1 MATTGILALAALLLP
16 LVTSELVV
24 YPSAHG
30 TPISTLFQVWVS
42 QGSVRH
48 KSPAYITKSNDRRP
62 DAPDKVMANRT
73 MSWTSFAF
81 SGAPVTVEI
90 DAPHD
95 FQRCLVRPLS
105 YGFSCTRS
113 GSKRASISVTSNTK
127 MFSVEFDYDYG
138 DFFNDIRDRL
148 LVFADPPET
157 HRPSKTDS
165 KVLYYDVGVHE
176 LNGQLHLAA
185 GIEEVYLAPGAWVK
199 GGFITTQD
207 HPVIIH
213 GRGVV
218 DNTDYPWH
226 DHRFVFGMIDM
237 DKGHDHT
244 LEGLTLVNSEAF
256 YVRAQAENVTIRNVK
271 TLGAWI
277 PNNDGFVT
285 GKSGVIEDCFV
296 HADDDGIKLYNSN
309 TRVSRVVMWQGPN
322 GSLLQAGWTVK
333 HDTHH
338 VRVTDV
344 DVIHTDWCS
353 KNRAIFSLVGEQIH
367 LNISDFELRNVRV
380 EHSVP
385 MVINIYLWNET
396 TTGSVSDI
404 RLINWSVEGKDVD
417 ERHHSLISTAG
428 PVSVSNIQFT
438 DLVMDGQCVT
448 NAQEADMVITVRSVS
463 DVQFHCGSGGLV
475 G

>member
-1 MATTGILALAALLLP
+1 
-16 LVTSELVV
+16 
-24 YPSAHG
+24 
-30 TPISTLFQVWVS
+30 
-42 QGSVRH
+42 
-48 KSPAYITKSNDRRP
+48 
-62 DAPDKVMANRT
+62 
-73 MSWTSFAF
+73 
-81 SGAPVTVEI
+81 
-90 DAPHD
+90 
-95 FQRCLVRPLS
+95 
-105 YGFSCTRS
+105 
-113 GSKRASISVTSNTK
+113 

-165 KVLYYDVGVHE
+165 K
-176 LNGQLHLAA
+176 LHLAA

-226 DHRFVFGMIDM
+226 DH
-237 DKGHDHT
+237 
-244 LEGLTLVNSEAF
+244 
-256 YVRAQAENVTIRNVK
+256 RAQAENVTIRNVK

-353 KNRAIFSLVGEQIH
+353 K
-367 LNISDFELRNVRV
+367 
-380 EHSVP
+380 
-385 MVINIYLWNET
+385 LWNET

-404 RLINWSVEGKDVD
+404 RLINWSVEGTIIPD
-417 ERHHSLISTAG
+417 A
-428 PVSVSNIQFT
+428 PVWK
-438 DLVMDGQCVT
+438 
-448 NAQEADMVITVRSVS
+448 
-463 DVQFHCGSGGLV
+463 
-475 G
+475 